1 VAGGKASARL
11 TLRAYGGLVFLLAIL
26 GVVLFVS
33 AGTLDYWQA
42 WLFLLAFGVP
52 VLFITV
58 YFLRKDPGLIERRV
72 DAGANAETRWTQK
85 VIQSIATVA
94 FLALVLVPGRDRRF
108 GWSNVDPVI
117 VVLANVLVVVGLG
130 VVFFVF
136 RENSYTSAII
146 AVGEG
151 QKVVST
157 GPYRFVRHPMYAG
170 ALLMIFAMP
179 LALGSLVGEVFAVL
193 MLATIVWRLLD
204 EERYLDD
211 ELAGYR
217 DYRQK
222 TRYRLVPLI
231 W

>member
-1 VAGGKASARL
+1 M
-11 TLRAYGGLVFLLAIL
+11 
-26 GVVLFVS
+26 
-33 AGTLDYWQA
+33 
-42 WLFLLAFGVP
+42 
-52 VLFITV
+52 

-72 DAGANAETRWTQK
+72 EAGAAAESRWTQK
-85 VIQSIATVA
+85 VIQSIATAA
-94 FLALVLVPGRDRRF
+94 FLALVLVPGLDHRF
-108 GWSNVDPVI
+108 GWSNIDAVV
-117 VVLANVLVVVGLG
+117 VVLADVLVVVGLG

-193 MLATIVWRLLD
+193 MLAAIVGRLLD